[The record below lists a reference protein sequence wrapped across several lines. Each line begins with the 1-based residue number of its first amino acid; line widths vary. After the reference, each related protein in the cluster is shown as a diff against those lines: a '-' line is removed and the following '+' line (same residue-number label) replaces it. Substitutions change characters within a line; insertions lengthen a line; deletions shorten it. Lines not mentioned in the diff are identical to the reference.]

1 MRGFCYFSPEE
12 HGARLS
18 NVRSK
23 MEEYNFDACL
33 ITSPENIYYLIG
45 LDHQGYFGPHILI
58 VPRQDE
64 MIIVARAH
72 EVTTCERQAGNA
84 TFKGYSDTQEAGK
97 FVSEI
102 LKKMNLGNANIGI
115 QKASLCF
122 PPTISDS
129 LKDNLPE
136 VKWGDA
142 NGIVESFRMV
152 KSSREIEYIKKA
164 ASISDKMIQ
173 KAIDTAAEGISEREI
188 AACIHEVMIREG
200 GEPPGFGPFVRSAE
214 RLPYEHEIW
223 SDRILQKGDQVI
235 LEMAASFKRYHSP
248 MGRLIYVDKA
258 PDGTVE
264 VEKICIEA
272 QNETIKSMKPGTSF
286 AEVYNTWQDV
296 IDRNGLSHYRRHHCG
311 YSVGIAFH
319 PSWTGGIGVVSL
331 HDKSDLIIQSGMV
344 FHQLSWLLGCG
355 KGDYFVSDTVYVN
368 ENGGE
373 RLTNTS
379 RNLSIV

>member
-64 MIIVARAH
+64 MIIVARAQ

-286 AEVYNTWQDV
+286 AEIYDTWQDV

>member
-1 MRGFCYFSPEE
+1 MRGFCYFTPEE
-12 HGARLS
+12 HNTRLN

-23 MEEYNFDACL
+23 MKEYNFDACL

-58 VPRQDE
+58 VPRKDE

-72 EVTTCERQAGNA
+72 EITTCERQAGNA

-97 FVSEI
+97 FVSDI

-142 NGIVESFRMV
+142 NEIVESFRMI

-164 ASISDKMIQ
+164 ASISDKMMQ

-248 MGRLIYVDKA
+248 MGRLIYVVKA
-258 PDGTVE
+258 PNETTE
-264 VEKICIEA
+264 VEHICIEA

-286 AEVYNTWQDV
+286 AEVYNAWQNV
-296 IDRNGLSHYRRHHCG
+296 VDRNGLAHYRRHHCG
-311 YSVGIAFH
+311 YAVGIAFH

-331 HDKSDLIIQSGMV
+331 HNKSNKIIKSGMV

-368 ENGGE
+368 ESGGE

>member
-129 LKDNLPE
+129 LEDNLPE

-142 NGIVESFRMV
+142 NGIVEAFRMV

-173 KAIDTAAEGISEREI
+173 KAIDTAAEGISEKEI

-286 AEVYNTWQDV
+286 AEIYDTWQDV

-331 HDKSDLIIQSGMV
+331 HDKSDLIIKSGMV

>member
-1 MRGFCYFSPEE
+1 MRGFCYFTPEE
-12 HGARLS
+12 HETRVN

-45 LDHQGYFGPHILI
+45 LDHQGYFGPHVLI
-58 VPRQDE
+58 VPRKDE

-84 TFKGYSDTQEAGK
+84 IFKGYSDTQEAGA
-97 FVSEI
+97 FVSDI
-102 LKKMNLGNANIGI
+102 LKKMNLGTANIGI

-129 LKDNLPE
+129 LKHNLPE

-142 NGIVESFRMV
+142 NGIVESFRII
-152 KSSREIEYIKKA
+152 KSAREIEYIKKS
-164 ASISDKMIQ
+164 ASITDKMMQ
-173 KAIDTAAEGISEREI
+173 TAIDTAREGVSEKEI
-188 AACIHEVMIREG
+188 AACIHGVMIREG

-214 RLPYEHEIW
+214 RLPYEHEVW

-248 MGRLIYVDKA
+248 MGRLIYVGKE
-258 PDGTVE
+258 PDGTAE
-264 VEKICIEA
+264 VEQICIEA
-272 QNETIKSMKPGTSF
+272 QNETIKSMQPGTTF

-296 IDRNGLSHYRRHHCG
+296 VDRNGLSHYRRHHCG

-331 HDKSDLIIQSGMV
+331 HDKSDMTIQSGMV

-368 ENGGE
+368 EKCGE

-379 RNLSIV
+379 RNLFIV

>member
-1 MRGFCYFSPEE
+1 MRGFCYFPPEE
-12 HGARLS
+12 HENRLN

-331 HDKSDLIIQSGMV
+331 HDKSDLIIKSGMV

>member
-12 HGARLS
+12 HATRLN

-23 MEEYNFDACL
+23 MEENNFDACL

-58 VPRQDE
+58 VPRHDE

-72 EVTTCERQAGNA
+72 EITTCERQAGNA
-84 TFKGYSDTQEAGK
+84 TFKGYSDTQEAGA
-97 FVSEI
+97 FVSDI
-102 LKKMNLGNANIGI
+102 IKKMNLGNANIGI

-129 LKDNLPE
+129 LKDNLPK

-142 NGIVESFRMV
+142 NGIVESFRMI

-173 KAIDTAAEGISEREI
+173 KAIDTASEGISEKEI

-214 RLPYEHEIW
+214 RLPYEHEVW

-272 QNETIKSMKPGTSF
+272 QNETIKCMKPGTTF
-286 AEVYNTWQDV
+286 AEVYNSWQDV
-296 IDRNGLSHYRRHHCG
+296 VDRNGLSHYRRHHCG
-311 YSVGIAFH
+311 YAVGIAFH

-331 HDKSDLIIQSGMV
+331 HDKSNKIIKSGMV

-355 KGDYFVSDTVYVN
+355 KGDYFISDTVYVN
-368 ENGGE
+368 ESGGE

>member
-1 MRGFCYFSPEE
+1 MRGFCYFTPEE
-12 HGARLS
+12 HATRLN

-58 VPRQDE
+58 VPRQDG

-84 TFKGYSDTQEAGK
+84 IFKGYSDTQEAGK

-142 NGIVESFRMV
+142 NGLVESFRMI
-152 KSSREIEYIKKA
+152 KSSREIQYIKKSA
-164 ASISDKMIQ
+164 NISDKMMQ
-173 KAIDTAAEGISEREI
+173 KAIDTAGEGVSEKEI

-272 QNETIKSMKPGTSF
+272 QNETIESMKPGISF
-286 AEVYNTWQDV
+286 AAVYDTWQDV

-331 HDKSDLIIQSGMV
+331 HDKSDLIIKSGMV

>member
-1 MRGFCYFSPEE
+1 MRGFCYFTQEE
-12 HGARLS
+12 HATRLK

-23 MEEYNFDACL
+23 MEGLNFDACL

-58 VPRQDE
+58 VPRHDE

-72 EVTTCERQAGNA
+72 EITTCERQAGNA
-84 TFKGYSDTQEAGK
+84 TFKGYSDTQEAGE

-115 QKASLCF
+115 QTASLCF

-129 LKDNLPE
+129 LKTNLVG

-142 NGIVESFRMV
+142 NGLVESFRIV
-152 KSSREIEYIKKA
+152 KSPREIEYMKKSA
-164 ASISDKMIQ
+164 NISDKMMQI
-173 KAIDTAAEGISEREI
+173 AIKTAGEGVSEREI
-188 AACIHEVMIREG
+188 AACIHGVMIREG

-248 MGRLIYVDKA
+248 MGRLIYVNNA
-258 PDGTVE
+258 PEGTSDVE
-264 VEKICIEA
+264 HICIEA
-272 QNETIKSMKPGTSF
+272 QNETIAAMKPGTSF
-286 AEVYNTWQDV
+286 AEVYNAWQNV
-296 IDRNGLSHYRRHHCG
+296 VDRNGLAHYRRHHCG

-319 PSWTGGIGVVSL
+319 PSWTGGIGVVGM
-331 HDKSDLIIQSGMV
+331 HEKSDIMMKAGMV

-355 KGDYFVSDTVYVN
+355 KGDYFVSDTVYVS

>member
-72 EVTTCERQAGNA
+72 EVTTCERQACNA

-286 AEVYNTWQDV
+286 AKVYDTWQDV

>member
-1 MRGFCYFSPEE
+1 MRGFCYFTPEE
-12 HGARLS
+12 HETRLN

-58 VPRQDE
+58 VPRKDE

-72 EVTTCERQAGNA
+72 EVTTCERQASNA
-84 TFKGYSDTQEAGK
+84 TFKGYSDTEEAGQ
-97 FVSEI
+97 FVSNI
-102 LKKMNLGNANIGI
+102 LKKMNLANAKIGI

-142 NGIVESFRMV
+142 NEIVESFRIV
-152 KSSREIEYIKKA
+152 KSPREIEYIKKA
-164 ASISDKMIQ
+164 ASISDKMMQ
-173 KAIDTAAEGISEREI
+173 TAINTAGEGTSEKEI

-200 GEPPGFGPFVRSAE
+200 GEPPGFGPFIRSAE

-248 MGRLIYVDKA
+248 MGRLVYVDKA
-258 PDGTVE
+258 PNGTTE
-264 VEKICIEA
+264 VEHICIEA
-272 QNETIKSMKPGTSF
+272 QNETIKSMKPEASF

-296 IDRNGLSHYRRHHCG
+296 VDRNGLSHYRRHHCG

-331 HDKSDLIIQSGMV
+331 HDKSDLVIKSGMV

>member
-286 AEVYNTWQDV
+286 AKVYDTWQDV

-368 ENGGE
+368 ENSGE

>member
-142 NGIVESFRMV
+142 NGIVEAFRMV

-164 ASISDKMIQ
+164 ASISDKMMQ

-258 PDGTVE
+258 TDGTVE

-286 AEVYNTWQDV
+286 AEIYDTWQDV

-331 HDKSDLIIQSGMV
+331 HDKSDLIIKSGMV

-373 RLTNTS
+373 KLTNTS

>member
-97 FVSEI
+97 FVSDI

-286 AEVYNTWQDV
+286 AKVYDTWQDV

>member
-33 ITSPENIYYLIG
+33 ITSPDNIYYLIG

-58 VPRQDE
+58 VTRQDE

-142 NGIVESFRMV
+142 NGIVEAFRMV

-173 KAIDTAAEGISEREI
+173 KAIDTAGEGVSEKEI

-286 AEVYNTWQDV
+286 AKVYDTWQDV

-331 HDKSDLIIQSGMV
+331 HDISDLIIKSGMV

-355 KGDYFVSDTVYVN
+355 KGDYFVSDTVFVN

>member
-97 FVSEI
+97 FVSDI

-286 AEVYNTWQDV
+286 AEIYDTWQDV

>member
-1 MRGFCYFSPEE
+1 MRGFCYFTPEE
-12 HGARLS
+12 HETRLN

-58 VPRQDE
+58 VPRKDE
-64 MIIVARAH
+64 MIIVARSH

-84 TFKGYSDTQEAGK
+84 SFKGYSDTEEAGQ
-97 FVSEI
+97 FVSNI
-102 LKKMNLGNANIGI
+102 LKKMNLANANIGI

-142 NGIVESFRMV
+142 NEIVESFRIV
-152 KSSREIEYIKKA
+152 KSPREIEYIKKA
-164 ASISDKMIQ
+164 ASISDKMMQ
-173 KAIDTAAEGISEREI
+173 TAINTAREGTSEKEI

-200 GEPPGFGPFVRSAE
+200 GEPPGFGPFIRSAE

-248 MGRLIYVDKA
+248 MGRLVYVDKA
-258 PDGTVE
+258 PNGTTE
-264 VEKICIEA
+264 VEHICIEA
-272 QNETIKSMKPGTSF
+272 QNETIKSMKPEASF

-296 IDRNGLSHYRRHHCG
+296 VDRNGLSHYRRHHCG

-331 HDKSDLIIQSGMV
+331 HDKSDLVIKSGMV

>member
-1 MRGFCYFSPEE
+1 MRGFCYFTPEE
-12 HGARLS
+12 HETRLN

-58 VPRQDE
+58 VPRKDE

-84 TFKGYSDTQEAGK
+84 TFKGYSDTEEAGQ
-97 FVSEI
+97 FVSNI
-102 LKKMNLGNANIGI
+102 LKKMNLANANIGI

-142 NGIVESFRMV
+142 NEIVESFRIV
-152 KSSREIEYIKKA
+152 KSPREIEYIKKA

-258 PDGTVE
+258 TDGTVE

-286 AEVYNTWQDV
+286 AKVYDTWQDV

>member
-129 LKDNLPE
+129 LQDNLPE

-142 NGIVESFRMV
+142 NGIVEAFRMV
-152 KSSREIEYIKKA
+152 KSSRETEYIKKA

-173 KAIDTAAEGISEREI
+173 KAIDTAAEGISEKEI

-286 AEVYNTWQDV
+286 AKVYDTWKDV

-331 HDKSDLIIQSGMV
+331 HDKSDLIIKSGMV

>member
-142 NGIVESFRMV
+142 NGIVEAFRMV

-173 KAIDTAAEGISEREI
+173 KAIDTAAEGISEKEI

-286 AEVYNTWQDV
+286 AKVYDTWQDV

-331 HDKSDLIIQSGMV
+331 HDKSDLIIKSGMV

-368 ENGGE
+368 ENSGE

>member
-23 MEEYNFDACL
+23 MEEYNFDTCL

-72 EVTTCERQAGNA
+72 EVTTCERQAGTA

-173 KAIDTAAEGISEREI
+173 EAIDTAAEGISEREI

-272 QNETIKSMKPGTSF
+272 QNETIESMKPGTSF
-286 AEVYNTWQDV
+286 ASVYDTWQDV
-296 IDRNGLSHYRRHHCG
+296 IDRNGLSNYRRHHCG
-311 YSVGIAFH
+311 YSVGIAFL

-331 HDKSDLIIQSGMV
+331 HDKSDLVIKSGMV

>member
-12 HGARLS
+12 HETRLN

-97 FVSEI
+97 FVSDI

-142 NGIVESFRMV
+142 NGIVESFRII
-152 KSSREIEYIKKA
+152 KSSREIQYIKQSA
-164 ASISDKMIQ
+164 NISNKMMQ
-173 KAIDTAAEGISEREI
+173 KAIDTAGEGVSEKEI

-223 SDRILQKGDQVI
+223 SDRILQKGDQVL
-235 LEMAASFKRYHSP
+235 LEMSASFKRYHSP
-248 MGRLIYVDKA
+248 MGRLVYVCEA
-258 PDGTVE
+258 PIGTNE
-264 VEKICIEA
+264 VEQICIEA
-272 QNETIKSMKPGTSF
+272 QNETINSMLPGTTF
-286 AEVYNTWQDV
+286 AEVYNSWQDV
-296 IDRNGLSHYRRHHCG
+296 VDRNGLSHYRRHHCG
-311 YSVGIAFH
+311 YIVGIAFH

-331 HDKSDLIIQSGMV
+331 HDKSDLIIKSGMV

>member
-1 MRGFCYFSPEE
+1 MRGFCYFTPEE
-12 HGARLS
+12 HETRLN

-58 VPRQDE
+58 VPRKDE

-72 EVTTCERQAGNA
+72 EVTTCERQASNA
-84 TFKGYSDTQEAGK
+84 TFKGYSDTEEAGQ
-97 FVSEI
+97 FVSNI
-102 LKKMNLGNANIGI
+102 LKKMNLANANIGI

-142 NGIVESFRMV
+142 NEIVESFRIV
-152 KSSREIEYIKKA
+152 KSPREIEYIKKA
-164 ASISDKMIQ
+164 ASISDKMMQ
-173 KAIDTAAEGISEREI
+173 TAINTAGEGTSEKEI
-188 AACIHEVMIREG
+188 AACIHGVMIREG
-200 GEPPGFGPFVRSAE
+200 GEPPGFGPFIRSAE

-223 SDRILQKGDQVI
+223 SDRILQKADQVI

-248 MGRLIYVDKA
+248 MGRLVYVDKA
-258 PDGTVE
+258 PKGTTE
-264 VEKICIEA
+264 VEHICIEA
-272 QNETIKSMKPGTSF
+272 QNETIKSMKPGASF

-296 IDRNGLSHYRRHHCG
+296 VDRNGLSHYRRHHCG

-331 HDKSDLIIQSGMV
+331 HDKSDLVIKSGMV
-344 FHQLSWLLGCG
+344 FHKLSWLLGCG

>member
-97 FVSEI
+97 FVSDI

>member
-12 HGARLS
+12 HGSRLS

-129 LKDNLPE
+129 LEDNLPE

-173 KAIDTAAEGISEREI
+173 KAIDTAAEGISEKEI

-286 AEVYNTWQDV
+286 AKVYDTWQDV
-296 IDRNGLSHYRRHHCG
+296 IDRNGLSHYRRDHCG

>member
-1 MRGFCYFSPEE
+1 MRGFCYFTPEE
-12 HGARLS
+12 HATRLN

-58 VPRQDE
+58 VPRQDG

-84 TFKGYSDTQEAGK
+84 IFKGYSDTQEAGK

-142 NGIVESFRMV
+142 NGLVESFRMI
-152 KSSREIEYIKKA
+152 KSSREIQYIKKSA
-164 ASISDKMIQ
+164 NISDKMMQ
-173 KAIDTAAEGISEREI
+173 KAIDTAGEGVSEKEI

-264 VEKICIEA
+264 VEKICI
-272 QNETIKSMKPGTSF
+272 
-286 AEVYNTWQDV
+286 
-296 IDRNGLSHYRRHHCG
+296 
-311 YSVGIAFH
+311 
-319 PSWTGGIGVVSL
+319 
-331 HDKSDLIIQSGMV
+331 
-344 FHQLSWLLGCG
+344 
-355 KGDYFVSDTVYVN
+355 
-368 ENGGE
+368 
-373 RLTNTS
+373 
-379 RNLSIV
+379 

>member
-1 MRGFCYFSPEE
+1 MRGFCYFTPEE
-12 HGARLS
+12 HETRLN

-23 MEEYNFDACL
+23 MEENSFDACL

-58 VPRQDE
+58 VPRDDQ

-72 EVTTCERQAGNA
+72 EITTCERQAGNA
-84 TFKGYSDTQEAGK
+84 IFKGYSDTQEAGE
-97 FVSEI
+97 FVSNI
-102 LKKMNLGNANIGI
+102 LKKMNLGTANIGI

-129 LKDNLPE
+129 LKNHLPE

-142 NGIVESFRMV
+142 NGLVETFRMV
-152 KSSREIEYIKKA
+152 KSSREIDYIKKA
-164 ASISDKMIQ
+164 AGISDKMMQ
-173 KAIDTAAEGISEREI
+173 TAIDTAREGVSEKEI
-188 AACIHEVMIREG
+188 AACIHGVMIREG
-200 GEPPGFGPFVRSAE
+200 GEPPGFGPFIRSAE

-223 SDRILQKGDQVI
+223 SDRILKKGDQLI
-235 LEMAASFKRYHSP
+235 LEMAASFKRYHAP
-248 MGRLIYVDKA
+248 MGRLVYVSKA
-258 PDGTVE
+258 PQETSE
-264 VEKICIEA
+264 VENICIEA
-272 QNETIKSMKPGTSF
+272 QNETIQSMKPGTTF
-286 AEVYNTWQDV
+286 AEVFNTWQNV
-296 IDRNGLSHYRRHHCG
+296 VNFNGLSHYRRHHCG

-331 HDKSDLIIQSGMV
+331 HDKSNLKIQSGMV

-368 ENGGE
+368 ETGGE
-373 RLTNTS
+373 RITNTP
-379 RNLSIV
+379 RKLKIV

>member
-1 MRGFCYFSPEE
+1 MRGFCYFTPEE
-12 HGARLS
+12 HETRLN

-58 VPRQDE
+58 VPRKDE

-84 TFKGYSDTQEAGK
+84 SFKGYSDTEEAGQ
-97 FVSEI
+97 FVSNI
-102 LKKMNLGNANIGI
+102 LKKMNLANAKIGI

-142 NGIVESFRMV
+142 NEIVESFRIV
-152 KSSREIEYIKKA
+152 KSPREIEYIKKA
-164 ASISDKMIQ
+164 ANISDKMMQ
-173 KAIDTAAEGISEREI
+173 TAINTAGEGTSEKEI
-188 AACIHEVMIREG
+188 AACIHGVMIREG
-200 GEPPGFGPFVRSAE
+200 GEPPGFGPFIRSAE

-248 MGRLIYVDKA
+248 MGRLVYVDKA
-258 PDGTVE
+258 PNGTTE
-264 VEKICIEA
+264 VEHICIEA
-272 QNETIKSMKPGTSF
+272 QNETIKSMKPEASF

-296 IDRNGLSHYRRHHCG
+296 VDRNGLSHYRRHHCG

-331 HDKSDLIIQSGMV
+331 HDKSDLVIKSGMV

>member
-286 AEVYNTWQDV
+286 AKVYDTWQDV

>member
-1 MRGFCYFSPEE
+1 
-12 HGARLS
+12 
-18 NVRSK
+18 
-23 MEEYNFDACL
+23 
-33 ITSPENIYYLIG
+33 
-45 LDHQGYFGPHILI
+45 
-58 VPRQDE
+58 
-64 MIIVARAH
+64 
-72 EVTTCERQAGNA
+72 
-84 TFKGYSDTQEAGK
+84 
-97 FVSEI
+97 
-102 LKKMNLGNANIGI
+102 MNLENASIGI

-129 LKDNLPE
+129 LEANLPG
-136 VKWGDA
+136 VKWKDA
-142 NGIVESFRMV
+142 NGMVEFFRMV
-152 KSSREIEYIKKA
+152 KSPREIEYIKKS

-286 AEVYNTWQDV
+286 AKVYDTWQDV
-296 IDRNGLSHYRRHHCG
+296 FDRNGLSHYRRHHCG

-319 PSWTGGIGVVSL
+319 PSWTGGIGVVSCL
-331 HDKSDLIIQSGMV
+331 LYTSPSPRDLS
-344 FHQLSWLLGCG
+344 
-355 KGDYFVSDTVYVN
+355 
-368 ENGGE
+368 
-373 RLTNTS
+373 TS
-379 RNLSIV
+379 RMPSSA

>member
-1 MRGFCYFSPEE
+1 MRGFCYFTPEE
-12 HGARLS
+12 HETRLN

-58 VPRQDE
+58 VPRKDE

-72 EVTTCERQAGNA
+72 EITTCERQAGNA

-97 FVSEI
+97 FVSDI

-142 NGIVESFRMV
+142 NEIVESFRMI

-164 ASISDKMIQ
+164 ASISDKMMQ

-248 MGRLIYVDKA
+248 MGRLIYVVKA
-258 PDGTVE
+258 PNETTE
-264 VEKICIEA
+264 VEHICIEA
-272 QNETIKSMKPGTSF
+272 QNETIKSMKPGASF
-286 AEVYNTWQDV
+286 AEVYNTWQAV
-296 IDRNGLSHYRRHHCG
+296 VDRNGLSHYRRHHCG

-331 HDKSDLIIQSGMV
+331 HDKSDLVIKSGMV

>member
-1 MRGFCYFSPEE
+1 MRGFCYFTPEE
-12 HGARLS
+12 HETRLN

-58 VPRQDE
+58 VPRKDE

-72 EVTTCERQAGNA
+72 EVTTCERQASNA
-84 TFKGYSDTQEAGK
+84 TFKGYSDTEEAGQ
-97 FVSEI
+97 FVSNI
-102 LKKMNLGNANIGI
+102 LKKMNLANAKIGI

-142 NGIVESFRMV
+142 NEIVESFRII
-152 KSSREIEYIKKA
+152 KSPREIEYIKKA
-164 ASISDKMIQ
+164 ASISDKMMQ
-173 KAIDTAAEGISEREI
+173 TAINTAGEGTSEKEI
-188 AACIHEVMIREG
+188 AACIHGVMIREG
-200 GEPPGFGPFVRSAE
+200 GEPPGFGPFIRSAE

-248 MGRLIYVDKA
+248 MGRLVYVDKA
-258 PDGTVE
+258 PNGTTE
-264 VEKICIEA
+264 VEHICIEA
-272 QNETIKSMKPGTSF
+272 QNETIKSMKPEASF

-296 IDRNGLSHYRRHHCG
+296 VDRNGLSHYRRHHCG

-331 HDKSDLIIQSGMV
+331 HDKSDLVIKSGMV

>member
-1 MRGFCYFSPEE
+1 MKGFCYFTPEE
-12 HGARLS
+12 HETRLN

-173 KAIDTAAEGISEREI
+173 KAIDTAAEGISEKEI

-214 RLPYEHEIW
+214 RLPYEHEVW

-286 AEVYNTWQDV
+286 AEIYDTWQDV

-368 ENGGE
+368 ESGGE

>member
-1 MRGFCYFSPEE
+1 MRGFCYFTPEE
-12 HGARLS
+12 HETRLN

-58 VPRQDE
+58 VPRKDE

-72 EVTTCERQAGNA
+72 EVTTCERQASNA
-84 TFKGYSDTQEAGK
+84 TFKGYSDTEEAGE
-97 FVSEI
+97 FVSNI
-102 LKKMNLGNANIGI
+102 LKKMNLANANIGI

-142 NGIVESFRMV
+142 NEIVESFRIV
-152 KSSREIEYIKKA
+152 KSPREIEYIKKA
-164 ASISDKMIQ
+164 AGISDKMMQ
-173 KAIDTAAEGISEREI
+173 TAINTAGEGTSEKEI
-188 AACIHEVMIREG
+188 AACIHGVMIREG
-200 GEPPGFGPFVRSAE
+200 GEPPGFGPFIRSAE

-248 MGRLIYVDKA
+248 MGRLIYVGKA
-258 PDGTVE
+258 PNGTTE
-264 VEKICIEA
+264 VEHICIEA
-272 QNETIKSMKPGTSF
+272 QNETIKSMKPGASF

-296 IDRNGLSHYRRHHCG
+296 VDRNGLSHYRRHHCG
-311 YSVGIAFH
+311 YIVGLAFH

-331 HDKSDLIIQSGMV
+331 HDKSDLIIKSGMV

-368 ENGGE
+368 ENSGE

>member
-1 MRGFCYFSPEE
+1 MRGFCYFTPEE
-12 HGARLS
+12 HETRLN

-58 VPRQDE
+58 VPRKDE

-72 EVTTCERQAGNA
+72 EVTTCERQASNA
-84 TFKGYSDTQEAGK
+84 TFKGYSDTEEAGQ
-97 FVSEI
+97 FVSNI
-102 LKKMNLGNANIGI
+102 LKKMNLANAKIGI

-142 NGIVESFRMV
+142 NEIVESFRIV
-152 KSSREIEYIKKA
+152 KSPREIEYIKKA
-164 ASISDKMIQ
+164 ASISDKMMQ
-173 KAIDTAAEGISEREI
+173 TAINTAGEGTSEKEI
-188 AACIHEVMIREG
+188 AACIHGVMIREG
-200 GEPPGFGPFVRSAE
+200 GEPPGFGPFIRSAE

-248 MGRLIYVDKA
+248 MGRLVYVDKA
-258 PDGTVE
+258 PNGTTE
-264 VEKICIEA
+264 VEHICIEA
-272 QNETIKSMKPGTSF
+272 QNETIKSMKPEASF

-296 IDRNGLSHYRRHHCG
+296 VDRNGLSHYRRHHCG

-331 HDKSDLIIQSGMV
+331 HDKSDLVIKSGMV

>member
-1 MRGFCYFSPEE
+1 M
-12 HGARLS
+12 
-18 NVRSK
+18 
-23 MEEYNFDACL
+23 L
-33 ITSPENIYYLIG
+33 IKSYP
-45 LDHQGYFGPHILI
+45 
-58 VPRQDE
+58 
-64 MIIVARAH
+64 
-72 EVTTCERQAGNA
+72 
-84 TFKGYSDTQEAGK
+84 
-97 FVSEI
+97 I

-164 ASISDKMIQ
+164 ASISDIMIQ
-173 KAIDTAAEGISEREI
+173 KAIDTAAAGISEKEI
-188 AACIHEVMIREG
+188 AACIHEVMIRAG

-272 QNETIKSMKPGTSF
+272 QNETIKSMKPGASF

-296 IDRNGLSHYRRHHCG
+296 VDRNGLSHYRRHHCG

-331 HDKSDLIIQSGMV
+331 HDKSDLVIKSGMV

-368 ENGGE
+368 EKCGE

-379 RNLSIV
+379 RNLFIV

>member
-12 HGARLS
+12 HWARLS

-248 MGRLIYVDKA
+248 MGRLVYVDQA
-258 PDGTVE
+258 PNGTSE
-264 VEKICIEA
+264 VEHICIEA

-286 AEVYNTWQDV
+286 AKVYDTWQDV

-331 HDKSDLIIQSGMV
+331 HDKSDLVIKPGMV

-368 ENGGE
+368 ENEGE
-373 RLTNTS
+373 LLTNTS
-379 RNLSIV
+379 RHLSIV